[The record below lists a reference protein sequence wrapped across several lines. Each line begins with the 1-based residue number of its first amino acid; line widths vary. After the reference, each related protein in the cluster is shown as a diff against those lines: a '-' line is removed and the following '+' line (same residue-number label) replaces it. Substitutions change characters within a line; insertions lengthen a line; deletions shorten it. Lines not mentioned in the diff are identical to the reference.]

1 MPSVKYR
8 LIVDLSAPEGFS
20 VNDGIL
26 PNLCSLQYVLVEQAA
41 RLVATAGIGAL
52 MAKIDHKSAYRHIP
66 VHPAD
71 QHLLGIQWNDVTY
84 IDRALPLSLCSA
96 PKLFTA
102 IADGMAWALRCE
114 GIYNCI
120 YDFLFWGPPGS
131 QQCSL
136 ALERTIEVCA
146 RLGLPTAPNKT
157 VEPTT
162 CLTFL
167 GIEIDSI
174 SQELRLPPDKLS
186 QLRAMP

>member
-1 MPSVKYR
+1 M
-8 LIVDLSAPEGFS
+8 
-20 VNDGIL
+20 NDGIL
-26 PNLCSLQYVLVEQAA
+26 SNLCSLQYVLVEQAA
-41 RLVATAGIGAL
+41 HLVATAGIGAL
-52 MAKIDHKSAYRHIP
+52 MAKTDHKSAYRHIP

-114 GIYNCI
+114 RIHNCI

-174 SQELRLPPDKLS
+174 SQELRLPPNKLS
-186 QLRAMP
+186 QL

>member
-52 MAKIDHKSAYRHIP
+52 MAKIDHKSVYRHIP

-84 IDRALPLSLCSA
+84 IDRALLLSLCSA

-102 IADGMAWALRCE
+102 IADAWLGLR
-114 GIYNCI
+114 GAKGSIIVFTISFFRTSRFPAVFTCI
-120 YDFLFWGPPGS
+120 GANYRGVCSSRPACCS
-131 QQCSL
+131 QQNS
-136 ALERTIEVCA
+136 
-146 RLGLPTAPNKT
+146 
-157 VEPTT
+157 
-162 CLTFL
+162 
-167 GIEIDSI
+167 
-174 SQELRLPPDKLS
+174 
-186 QLRAMP
+186 